1 MREKEKTKT
10 SLRYQNNFELAAH
23 CLSDG
28 RKRYTMTNRDFYNA
42 IINADLT
49 AVFEDEM
56 AESVK
61 EHAKAA
67 LGKLDATNEK
77 RRNATSKKELEN
89 LPLME
94 QVVNEVLSFEPM
106 TASDIGAAIGVNH
119 NKATHIVKM
128 AVTRGLAGVKDIKV
142 PKKGMQKGYFL
153 LGESE
158 SEDENSADAE

>member
-1 MREKEKTKT
+1 
-10 SLRYQNNFELAAH
+10 
-23 CLSDG
+23 
-28 RKRYTMTNRDFYNA
+28 MTNRDFYNA

-77 RRNATSKKELEN
+77 RRNAASKKEKEN

-94 QVVNEVLSFEPM
+94 QMVNEVLSFEPM

-153 LGESE
+153 LGE
-158 SEDENSADAE
+158 DENSADAE

>member
-1 MREKEKTKT
+1 
-10 SLRYQNNFELAAH
+10 
-23 CLSDG
+23 
-28 RKRYTMTNRDFYNA
+28 MTNRDFYNA

-77 RRNATSKKELEN
+77 RRNSTSKKEEEN
-89 LPLME
+89 LPIME
-94 QVVNEVLSFEPM
+94 QIVNEVLSFEPM
-106 TASDIGAAIGVNH
+106 TASDIGAVLGISH
-119 NKATHIVKM
+119 NKATPIVKM
-128 AVTRGLAGVKDIKV
+128 AVARGLVGVKDIKV

-153 LGESE
+153 LGE
-158 SEDENSADAE
+158 DSADADAE

>member
-1 MREKEKTKT
+1 
-10 SLRYQNNFELAAH
+10 
-23 CLSDG
+23 
-28 RKRYTMTNRDFYNA
+28 MTNRDFYNA

-67 LGKLDATNEK
+67 LGKLDETNEK
-77 RRNATSKKELEN
+77 RRNAPSKKELEN

-106 TASDIGAAIGVNH
+106 TASDIGAALGISH
-119 NKATHIVKM
+119 NKATPIVKM
-128 AVTRGLAGVKDIKV
+128 AVARGLVGVKDIKV

-153 LGESE
+153 LGG
-158 SEDENSADAE
+158 EDEDSADAE

>member
-1 MREKEKTKT
+1 
-10 SLRYQNNFELAAH
+10 
-23 CLSDG
+23 
-28 RKRYTMTNRDFYNA
+28 MTNRDFYTG
-42 IINADLT
+42 IINADLH
-49 AVFEDEM
+49 AVLEDEIADAIKAH
-56 AESVK
+56 AE
-61 EHAKAA
+61 AA
-67 LGKLDATNEK
+67 LDKLDATNEK

-153 LGESE
+153 LGE
-158 SEDENSADAE
+158 DENSADAE

>member
-1 MREKEKTKT
+1 
-10 SLRYQNNFELAAH
+10 
-23 CLSDG
+23 
-28 RKRYTMTNRDFYNA
+28 MTNRDFYNA

-77 RRNATSKKELEN
+77 RRNSASKKELEN
-89 LPLME
+89 LPIME
-94 QVVNEVLSFEPM
+94 QMVNEVLSFEPM
-106 TASDIGAAIGVNH
+106 TASDVGAVVGISH
-119 NKATHIVKM
+119 NKATPILKM
-128 AVTRGLAGVKDIKV
+128 AVARGLVGVKDIKV

-153 LGESE
+153 LGE
-158 SEDENSADAE
+158 DENSADAE

>member
-1 MREKEKTKT
+1 
-10 SLRYQNNFELAAH
+10 
-23 CLSDG
+23 
-28 RKRYTMTNRDFYNA
+28 MTNRDFYNA

>member
-1 MREKEKTKT
+1 
-10 SLRYQNNFELAAH
+10 
-23 CLSDG
+23 
-28 RKRYTMTNRDFYNA
+28 MTNRDFYNA

-77 RRNATSKKELEN
+77 RRNSTSKKELEN
-89 LPLME
+89 MPLME

-153 LGESE
+153 LGG
-158 SEDENSADAE
+158 EDENSADAE

>member
-1 MREKEKTKT
+1 
-10 SLRYQNNFELAAH
+10 
-23 CLSDG
+23 
-28 RKRYTMTNRDFYNA
+28 MTTRDFYTT

-49 AVFEDEM
+49 AILEDEM
-56 AESVK
+56 AKSVK
-61 EHAKAA
+61 EHAEAG
-67 LGKLDATNEK
+67 L
-77 RRNATSKKELEN
+77 RNAPSKKELEN

-153 LGESE
+153 LGE
-158 SEDENSADAE
+158 DENSADAE